1 MNRRWVWLA
10 VALSVS
16 LLWQSAASAQA
27 VKEQPKAKKV
37 GPSTTTPAP
46 KKEAWWVKRHES
58 INERVKQGKD
68 LLMIG
73 DSITHG
79 WEGGGKATW
88 EKYYAHRHALNIG
101 FSGDRTENVIWR
113 LQHGAVD
120 GISPRLA
127 VIMIGTNNAGHR
139 QDKPEDTAAGV
150 KAILTE
156 LRTRLPDTKCLV
168 LAIFPRGE
176 KTDDPLRQLNDA
188 TNQILKNMAD
198 DQRVFFL
205 DINAEFLDDDGTL
218 PKDLMPDLLH
228 PNEKGYEIWAA
239 AMEPTI
245 KKLLGEDAG
254 AGEKK

>member
-1 MNRRWVWLA
+1 MRNA
-10 VALSVS
+10 
-16 LLWQSAASAQA
+16 
-27 VKEQPKAKKV
+27 
-37 GPSTTTPAP
+37 TP
-46 KKEAWWVKRHES
+46 
-58 INERVKQGKD
+58 
-68 LLMIG
+68 
-73 DSITHG
+73 
-79 WEGGGKATW
+79 
-88 EKYYAHRHALNIG
+88 LNIG
-101 FSGDRTENVIWR
+101 YSGDRTEQVIWR
-113 LQHGAVD
+113 LQHGEVD

-150 KAILTE
+150 KAILGE
-156 LRTRLPDTKCLV
+156 LRTRLPDMKCLV

-188 TNQILKNMAD
+188 TNKILKTLAD
-198 DQRVFFL
+198 DQHVFFL

-245 KKLLGEDAG
+245 QKLLD
-254 AGEKK
+254 EK

>member
-1 MNRRWVWLA
+1 MRLRWIAPFLLLVGLPAPA
-10 VALSVS
+10 VVAQRQLDKP
-16 LLWQSAASAQA
+16 QA
-27 VKEQPKAKKV
+27 VVPEVQTADWAQSWWGQRHEEKLKE
-37 GPSTTTPAP
+37 
-46 KKEAWWVKRHES
+46 KEARGQ
-58 INERVKQGKD
+58 ID

-127 VIMIGTNNAGHR
+127 VIMIGTNNAGLR

-188 TNQILKNMAD
+188 TNQILKKMAD